1 MKNLII
7 IKDVLPVTY
16 WREIKDLVSDIDF
29 PWVYSPEVS
38 VDVKD
43 NPFKQNPEIVSSC
56 GFTHSLFAEGE
67 ESSSNWNLIKPMI
80 YIMAHKS
87 GVAALTKSVITYRC
101 KANLQTQLNG
111 STKENFNMPHIDP
124 ANFNKEGENWIFL
137 YYLHDCDGETFI
149 FNETAEDG
157 LPEKLTVRKRVMP
170 KANTGILFR
179 DNIFHASSNPIHYK
193 RRMNLNF
200 NLLVA

>member
-7 IKDVLPVTY
+7 IKDVLPTAY
-16 WREIKDLVSDIDF
+16 WREIENLVSNPDF
-29 PWVYSPEVS
+29 SWLYSPEVS
-38 VDVKD
+38 VDVKE

-56 GFTHSLFAEGE
+56 GFTHTFFVEDGE
-67 ESSSNWNLIKPMI
+67 VSTDWNLIKPMI

-87 GVAALTKSVITYRC
+87 GVSVLTKSVVTYRC

-111 STKENFNMPHIDP
+111 SSKENYNMPHIDP
-124 ANFNKEGENWIFL
+124 AHFNKKGDNWIFL

-157 LPEKLTVRKRVMP
+157 LPEKLTIRKRIMP

-179 DNIFHASSNPIHYK
+179 DNIFHASSNPIHNK

-200 NLLVA
+200 NLLLG

>member
-7 IKDVLPVTY
+7 IKDVLPATY
-16 WREIKDLVSDIDF
+16 WRELYNVVAHPDF

-38 VDVKD
+38 VDVKE
-43 NPFKQNPEIVSSC
+43 NPFKQNPDIIASC
-56 GFTHSLFAEGE
+56 GFTNTLQFDNKTSPY
-67 ESSSNWNLIKPMI
+67 WNLVKPMI

-87 GVAALTKSVITYRC
+87 GIPALTKSVTSYRC
-101 KANLQTQLNG
+101 KANLQTQMNA
-111 STKENFNMPHIDP
+111 STKDNYNMPHIDP
-124 ANFNKEGENWIFL
+124 AHFEKEGDNWVFL

-157 LPEKLTVRKRVMP
+157 LPEKLTIRKRIMP

-179 DNIFHASSNPIHYK
+179 DNIFHASSNPIHHK

-200 NLLVA
+200 NLLVG

>member
-1 MKNLII
+1 MKNLIV
-7 IKDVLPVTY
+7 IKDVLPTPY
-16 WREIKDLVSDIDF
+16 WREINDLVSHPDF

-38 VDVKD
+38 VDVKE
-43 NPFKQNPEIVSSC
+43 NPFKQNPEIVGSC
-56 GFTHSLFAEGE
+56 GFTHAIFAEGE
-67 ESSSNWNLIKPMI
+67 KESPNWGLIKPMI

-87 GVAALTKSVITYRC
+87 GVSALTKSVTTYRC

-111 STKENFNMPHIDP
+111 STKENHNMPHIDP
-124 ANFNKEGENWIFL
+124 AHFNKEGENWIFL

-157 LPEKLTVRKRVMP
+157 LPEKLTIRKRIMP

-193 RRMNLNF
+193 RRMNFNF
-200 NLLVA
+200 NLLVG

>member
-7 IKDVLPVTY
+7 IKDVLPTAY
-16 WREIKDLVSDIDF
+16 WREIKNLISHPDY
-29 PWVYSPEVS
+29 PWVYTPEVS
-38 VDVKD
+38 LDVKE
-43 NPFKQNPEIVSSC
+43 NPFKQNPEVVGSC
-56 GFTHSLFAEGE
+56 GFTHALFVENGE
-67 ESSSNWNLIKPMI
+67 VSPDWNLIKPMI

-87 GVAALTKSVITYRC
+87 GVAALTKSVETYRC

-124 ANFNKEGENWIFL
+124 AHFNKEGENWIFL

-149 FNETAEDG
+149 FNETAEEG
-157 LPEKLTVRKRVMP
+157 LPEKLTIRKRIMP

-179 DNIFHASSNPIHYK
+179 DNIFHASSNPIHDK

-200 NLLVA
+200 NLLVG

>member
-7 IKDVLPVTY
+7 IKDVLPTSY
-16 WREIKDLVSDIDF
+16 WQDVYKFCSHADF
-29 PWVYSPEVS
+29 PWVYSPEIS
-38 VDVKD
+38 IDVKD

-56 GFTHSLFAEGE
+56 GFTHAMYADGKASPH
-67 ESSSNWNLIKPMI
+67 WNLIKPMI
-80 YIMAHKS
+80 YIMAQKS
-87 GVAALTKSVITYRC
+87 GVQALQKSVTTYRC

-111 STKENFNMPHIDP
+111 STKENFNFPHIDP
-124 ANFNKEGENWIFL
+124 AHFDKEGDNWIFL

-157 LPEKLTVRKRVMP
+157 LPEKLTIRKRIMP

-179 DNIFHASSNPIHYK
+179 DNIFHASSNPIHFK

-200 NLLVA
+200 NLLVG